1 MSAMLPVI
9 VIAALLYHLFL
20 WITWYYFNLTRL
32 SNILPYVQ
40 TQVHVFVYRRYVQGP
55 EHVIRDLVCGCT
67 HVVMHLV
74 AQSP

>member
-1 MSAMLPVI
+1 M
-9 VIAALLYHLFL
+9 
-20 WITWYYFNLTRL
+20 
-32 SNILPYVQ
+32 PYVQ